1 MLITEMYFDVTLLLL
16 TLTIVSVNSECPNQG
31 KEHMLIVYSLCSTS
45 LPLNFGVES
54 IWSLKPNDNIISD
67 AIQWLPNY

>member
-31 KEHMLIVYSLCSTS
+31 KEHMLIVYLLSSTS
-45 LPLNFGVES
+45 LPLNFGVEP
-54 IWSLKPNDNIISD
+54 I
-67 AIQWLPNY
+67 

>member
-1 MLITEMYFDVTLLLL
+1 MLITKMYFDVTILLL

-54 IWSLKPNDNIISD
+54 I
-67 AIQWLPNY
+67 

>member
-1 MLITEMYFDVTLLLL
+1 MLITKMYFVVTLLLL

-31 KEHMLIVYSLCSTS
+31 KEHILIVYSERSTS
-45 LPLNFGVES
+45 LPFKLGVES
-54 IWSLKPNDNIISD
+54 IWSLKPNDNIIGD